1 MPIWPNAIWPGFVPV
16 KIAMLAYPGCLG
28 AELFGFGDSLL
39 VAERLAHAV
48 LGDTRLRFDVR
59 MIGVAGRSVVAAG
72 GIRIGLHRPHRRP
85 DLLVV
90 PGFEFGRIAEL
101 PARLRALRRQTD
113 FVAAAFR
120 RGIPVAAICVGAFV
134 LAEAGVL
141 DGRHATTAWLFAQE
155 LARSYPSVVVD
166 PEAMFV
172 EDGGIITT
180 GAFSSGFDL
189 AVHLLR
195 ASGRDKVGQMISRM
209 TFLDA
214 QRKTQAPFA
223 DALMIE
229 RSNGAFSDAVRHW
242 LRQRLPERYRLDRLA
257 DAFSVSSRTLLRRF
271 KSECGESPLCYLRRM
286 RIEAAKHLLVS
297 TTLSVSAIT
306 ERTGYEDASTFVRM
320 FSRRVGHTPAR
331 YRQRFR
337 EG

>member
-1 MPIWPNAIWPGFVPV
+1 MPIWSIAIWPRSFAV

-39 VAERLAHAV
+39 IAERLARAV
-48 LGDTRLRFDVR
+48 LGDTRALFDVR
-59 MIGVAGRSVVAAG
+59 MVGVAGRSVLAAG

-90 PGFEFGRIAEL
+90 PGFEFGRIADL
-101 PARLRALRRQTD
+101 RPRLRLLRRETA

-141 DGRHATTAWLFAQE
+141 DGRRATTAWLFASE
-155 LARSYPSVVVD
+155 LARIYPSVVVE

-195 ASGRDKVGQMISRM
+195 ASGRGKVAQMISRM

-214 QRKTQAPFA
+214 QRKSQAPFA
-223 DALMIE
+223 DAMMIE
-229 RSNGAFSDAVRHW
+229 RSSGAFSDAVRDW
-242 LRQRLPERYRLDRLA
+242 LRQRLSERYRLDRLA
-257 DAFSVSSRTLLRRF
+257 EAFRVSSRTLLRRF

-306 ERTGYEDASTFVRM
+306 ERAGYEDTSTFVRM
-320 FSRRVGHTPAR
+320 FNRRVGHTPAR

-337 EG
+337 EA